1 MKKGTPHFK
10 SYDLIIT
17 WKDEDMKMQMSRE
30 TQKSVLLSNNVV
42 QMKQSTLFFNKKF
55 QLEAILERLQK
66 RDNEIFGRI
75 VEAIKTKDSVLSR
88 LLASELAKIR
98 ILKRSL
104 IAVSK
109 LS

>member
-55 QLEAILERLQK
+55 QLEDILERLQK

-75 VEAIKTKDSVLSR
+75 VEAIKTKDSFLTR

-98 ILKRSL
+98 ILERSL

-109 LS
+109 LP